1 MAASRQHSRRRAIV
15 RASTQRLPKGHRL
28 VNLVDSVHM
37 IAADSTGTAWLT
49 IGASTIGALA
59 GITGA
64 WLGSW
69 INQKAQDRRAYD
81 DLRHEL
87 VEQMTAAAAAFY
99 LQAQMYWRTL
109 DGMLGGYIDLSEAR
123 SALDT
128 QYSKSRVEGA
138 TLEARLTAYY
148 RSDAPR
154 LLWHQVSDLLEIYY
168 FDLVGQAT
176 DEVRQRLAGPRHTG
190 LTADELKT
198 RTVVVS
204 AYHAALRGAA
214 HAALL
219 EPLTFGH
226 RHAPRRDS

>member
-1 MAASRQHSRRRAIV
+1 MTRRSPPRSGSRWQTAGRRYAPGPAAAVTTVSQAVDSWPMDPVRVPTTTDTQTITRMSTADARSGSARPSTACVYASREVVEPDATRGLDHPAAAKGPPTCKPSRFR
-15 RASTQRLPKGHRL
+15 S
-28 VNLVDSVHM
+28 M

-87 VEQMTAAAAAFY
+87 VEQMTATAAAFY

-109 DGMLGGYIDLSEAR
+109 DGMLGGYTDLSEAR
-123 SALDT
+123 NALDT

-148 RSDAPR
+148 RSDAPGF
-154 LLWHQVSDLLEIYY
+154 SGI
-168 FDLVGQAT
+168 
-176 DEVRQRLAGPRHTG
+176 
-190 LTADELKT
+190 K
-198 RTVVVS
+198 
-204 AYHAALRGAA
+204 
-214 HAALL
+214 
-219 EPLTFGH
+219 
-226 RHAPRRDS
+226 

>member
-1 MAASRQHSRRRAIV
+1 
-15 RASTQRLPKGHRL
+15 
-28 VNLVDSVHM
+28 M

-123 SALDT
+123 SAL
-128 QYSKSRVEGA
+128 
-138 TLEARLTAYY
+138 
-148 RSDAPR
+148 
-154 LLWHQVSDLLEIYY
+154 
-168 FDLVGQAT
+168 
-176 DEVRQRLAGPRHTG
+176 
-190 LTADELKT
+190 
-198 RTVVVS
+198 
-204 AYHAALRGAA
+204 
-214 HAALL
+214 
-219 EPLTFGH
+219 
-226 RHAPRRDS
+226 